1 MNKFNLYLP
10 DPQIAALR
18 RIAEEKGM
26 TVAELIRRAIDEWLA
41 RQGKVKE
48 VI

>member
-1 MNKFNLYLP
+1 MKRISLFLP

-18 RIAEEKGM
+18 KIAEEKGM

>member
-1 MNKFNLYLP
+1 VTRYNVHLP
-10 DPQIAALR
+10 DPQIDALR

-41 RQGKVKE
+41 KNAKTGKE
-48 VI
+48 